1 MSATNPA
8 TNPAAIVAR
17 IHQSLTGRWYITDDS
32 LPHLDERGPSYPS
45 ERAAIRAAR
54 ETGEYTHRI
63 RNGKA
68 IRLIRQSQL
77 QPTNRQTT

>member
-1 MSATNPA
+1 MIITNHI
-8 TNPAAIVAR
+8 TAAIVAR

-45 ERAAIRAAR
+45 ERAAILAAR

-68 IRLIRQSQL
+68 IRL
-77 QPTNRQTT
+77 